1 MIDAFVGMGQGFLI
15 AITPQNF
22 YYCFIGCLFGTVVGV
37 LPGVGPLAGIS
48 LLLPATFGMDP
59 VSALIMLCGIYYGAM
74 YGGSTTSILMNIPGE
89 AASVI
94 TCIDGYQ
101 MARKGR
107 AGAAL
112 FISAWGSFIGGN
124 LSVLGIA
131 LLAPTLAGFA
141 VKFGPAEMFAIM
153 VMAMLLVGYVG
164 SGSVLKTMCMVVLGL
179 FLGTIGMD
187 TMTGYLRMTY
197 GIKEL
202 ADGIGFIPV
211 AMGLFGI
218 GEILSS
224 TQDTLVRDVLK
235 PKLRELLPNRQ
246 ELKRS
251 WGPIGRGSVLG
262 FFLGLLPGAAHIIAG
277 FASYALEKKL
287 SKHPEEFGHGR
298 IEGVAGPETANNAAT
313 GGAMIPFLSLGI
325 PSGPATAVMM
335 VALLIHGI
343 KPGPLLIQENPEVFW
358 GVIASMYIGNVMLLI
373 LNLPLVGIFVNL
385 LRIPFR
391 LLFPIIL
398 TICLIG
404 VYSVNSSPA
413 ELWIMLISGGV
424 GFVLKRFQYDLAPL
438 ILALIIGPMMELAF
452 RQSLMMSGGDF
463 KVFVASPISIVLIS
477 VSVLLALGSVA
488 RPLLAN
494 RSPKTPLN

>member
-1 MIDAFVGMGQGFLI
+1 MIDAFIGLGQGFLI
-15 AITPQNF
+15 ALTPQNL

-37 LPGVGPLAGIS
+37 LPGIGPLAGIS

-89 AASVI
+89 AASVV
-94 TCIDGYQ
+94 TCLDGYQ

-112 FISAWGSFIGGN
+112 FISAWGSFVGGN
-124 LSVLGIA
+124 LSILGIA
-131 LLAPTLAGFA
+131 LLAPALAQFA

-153 VMAMLLVGYVG
+153 VLAMMLVGYVG
-164 SGSVLKTMCMVVLGL
+164 SGSAIKSMCMIMLGL

-197 GIKEL
+197 GIREM
-202 ADGIGFIPV
+202 ADGIDFIPV

-218 GEILSS
+218 SEILSS
-224 TQDTLVRDVLK
+224 TQDAMVRTILK
-235 PKLRELLPNRQ
+235 PKLRELLPSRD
-246 ELKRS
+246 ELRRS

-262 FFLGLLPGAAHIIAG
+262 FFIGLLPGAAHIIAG

-287 SKHPEEFGHGR
+287 ADRPEEFGSGR

-343 KPGPLLIQENPEVFW
+343 KPGPLLISENPGVFW
-358 GVIASMYIGNVMLLI
+358 GVVASMYIGNVMLI
-373 LNLPLVGIFVNL
+373 VLNLPMVGLFVNL
-385 LRIPFR
+385 LRVPFR
-391 LLFPIIL
+391 LLFPIVL
-398 TICLIG
+398 TICLVG
-404 VYSVNSSPA
+404 VYSVNASPT
-413 ELWIMLISGGV
+413 ELWTMLVFGVV
-424 GFVLKRFQYDLAPL
+424 GFVLRKLRFDLAPL
-438 ILALIIGPMMELAF
+438 VLALILGPMMELAF

-463 KVFVASPISIVLIS
+463 KVFFGSPISL
-477 VSVLLALGSVA
+477 VLLAVSALLVLGTAVRSI
-488 RPLLAN
+488 LAA
-494 RSPKTPLN
+494 RSPQEKTP

>member
-1 MIDAFVGMGQGFLI
+1 MIDAFIGLGQGFLI
-15 AITPQNF
+15 ALTPQNL

-37 LPGVGPLAGIS
+37 LPGIGPLAGIS

-89 AASVI
+89 AASVV
-94 TCIDGYQ
+94 TCLDGYK
-101 MARKGR
+101 MALKGR

-124 LSVLGIA
+124 LSILGIA
-131 LLAPTLAGFA
+131 LLAPALAQFA

-153 VMAMLLVGYVG
+153 VLAMMLVGYVG
-164 SGSVLKTMCMVVLGL
+164 SGSAIKSMCMIMLGL

-197 GIKEL
+197 GIKEM
-202 ADGIGFIPV
+202 ADGIDFIPV

-218 GEILSS
+218 SEILSS
-224 TQDTLVRDVLK
+224 TQDTMVRTILK
-235 PKLRELLPNRQ
+235 PKLRELLPSRD
-246 ELKRS
+246 ELRRS
-251 WGPIGRGSVLG
+251 WGPIGRGSILG
-262 FFLGLLPGAAHIIAG
+262 FFIGLLPGAAHIIAG

-287 SKHPEEFGHGR
+287 ADRPEEFGSGR

-343 KPGPLLIQENPEVFW
+343 KPGPLLISENPGVFW
-358 GVIASMYIGNVMLLI
+358 GVVASMYIGNVMLI
-373 LNLPLVGIFVNL
+373 VLNLPMVGLFVNL
-385 LRIPFR
+385 LRVPFR
-391 LLFPIIL
+391 LLFPIVL
-398 TICLIG
+398 TICLVG
-404 VYSVNSSPA
+404 VYSVNASPT
-413 ELWIMLISGGV
+413 ELWTMLVFGVV
-424 GFVLKRFQYDLAPL
+424 GFVLRKLQFDLAPL
-438 ILALIIGPMMELAF
+438 VLALILGPMMELAF

-463 KVFVASPISIVLIS
+463 KVFFGSPISL
-477 VSVLLALGSVA
+477 VLLAVSALLVLGTAVRSI
-488 RPLLAN
+488 LAA
-494 RSPKTPLN
+494 RSPQEKTL